1 MKNTKRLLALA
12 LAGSMMFAFAGCG
25 SASSAPA
32 ADSGDAAADSATG
45 DTLVLA
51 TSADYPPYEF
61 HKLIDGKDEIVGFD
75 ISLAQ
80 LIADKLGKKLE
91 IRDISFDSCL
101 IELNMDK
108 ADIVIA
114 GMSPDPDRD
123 AAFSD
128 IYYDTTQCVLVRK
141 ADSSKYTDVASLAGQ
156 TIGAQLGSAQEKAA
170 KAELPDS
177 NLVSLQKIPDL
188 LLNLSSGKSEAVV
201 MEKFVAKTY
210 LQTYDDMLEVNV
222 NCGFGYDINCE
233 VVCENGVVNLP
244 CPSFPTVRYANEVST
259 KIEDNWIL
267 RFIDSYD
274 VELQDWVDHALKGE
288 TGGSSAWDGYVAS
301 ITADALVKSQTSGVP
316 EKVVT
321 GGTPDFYKK

>member
-170 KAELPDS
+170 KAELSDS

-210 LQTYDDMLEVNV
+210 LQTYDDMEIAFDLKYDTDGCAVAVKKGNDELLQQVNEIVDTALED
-222 NCGFGYDINCE
+222 GTLSKY
-233 VVCENGVVNLP
+233 
-244 CPSFPTVRYANEVST
+244 
-259 KIEDNWIL
+259 
-267 RFIDSYD
+267 IDESAQLAAG
-274 VELQDWVDHALKGE
+274 ELG
-288 TGGSSAWDGYVAS
+288 
-301 ITADALVKSQTSGVP
+301 
-316 EKVVT
+316 
-321 GGTPDFYKK
+321 

>member
-1 MKNTKRLLALA
+1 MKNAKKLLALA
-12 LAGSMMFAFAGCG
+12 LAGTMMFSFAGCG
-25 SASSAPA
+25 SSASGDNGNAAANNSAADNTASSDTT
-32 ADSGDAAADSATG
+32 ADK

-91 IRDISFDSCL
+91 IRDIGFDSCL

-114 GMSPDPDRD
+114 GMSPDPDRE

-141 ADSSKYTDVASLAGQ
+141 GDAAKYTDVASLAGQ

-170 KAELPDS
+170 KEELPES
-177 NLVSLQKIPDL
+177 KLVSLQKIPDL

-210 LQTYDDMLEVNV
+210 LQTYSDMEIAFDLKYDTAGCAVAVKKGNDELLAQVN
-222 NCGFGYDINCE
+222 E
-233 VVCENGVVNLP
+233 VVDAALADGTLDKFVDEAAEQAAG
-244 CPSFPTVRYANEVST
+244 
-259 KIEDNWIL
+259 
-267 RFIDSYD
+267 
-274 VELQDWVDHALKGE
+274 ELG
-288 TGGSSAWDGYVAS
+288 
-301 ITADALVKSQTSGVP
+301 
-316 EKVVT
+316 
-321 GGTPDFYKK
+321 